1 MAEGL
6 LGGTPEQEDEGAAVE
21 ASEALAGAEAFAAAV
36 AARLSASDP
45 EVARDTSAFL
55 KEQTQLLRV
64 QKEHLND
71 ERALRLAHLRNLLRE
86 ENVRRFGL
94 RLRVGIQLF
103 LVLVATVIGIGAAL
117 MIRDAITSRGVVI
130 EAFSVPP
137 EQAQQGLT
145 GQVVAMQVLDH
156 LAEMQANAWTARPAN
171 SYRNN
176 WSGDLKV
183 EIPTTGIS
191 FAELSRYLRESLGH
205 ETRISGEVYRS
216 PAGVTVTARTGDE
229 PGKSFTG
236 REEDLAAL
244 VRRAAESVYEET
256 QPYRYAVFILREN
269 RDAGQAVLER
279 LKADPDPREQ
289 AWAHVLSAALNPRDV
304 ARGAAEQR
312 AALALMPTL
321 IQAQGNLATTE
332 YLLGHDAA
340 SADVANACISA
351 GSAGQ
356 AQISRDWRRTV
367 LASCQV
373 SRSLVQGDYA
383 EIVRIGSI
391 ASPDKV
397 YAVLEPEWLFV
408 GQLLTHDLDA
418 ALATTAAISPNPR
431 LGKKPDQRAGNEALV
446 ALERNPSSA
455 VALWTALRDK
465 DDDPAQ
471 SGVHDAMLRWDAP
484 NLALSKARSGDLP
497 GARALVELTPHDC
510 YRCNRARGE
519 IAALAGDRADSE
531 RWFADAIK
539 QAPTLPLAYVDRGHE
554 RLDRGDLV
562 GASADATEA
571 AKLSPHDGDAW
582 KLWGDVLAKQ
592 GTRKEALVKY
602 DEALKYAP
610 NWAALKEA
618 REAAAKQK
626 S

>member
-6 LGGTPEQEDEGAAVE
+6 LGETPEQEDEGAGVA
-21 ASEALAGAEAFAAAV
+21 APEALAGAEAFAAAV

-64 QKEHLND
+64 QKEHLNE
-71 ERALRLAHLRNLLRE
+71 ERALRLAHLRNLLHE

-156 LAEMQANAWTARPAN
+156 LAEMQAKTWTARPAD

-191 FAELSRYLRESLGH
+191 CAELSRYLRGSFGH
-205 ETRISGEVYRS
+205 ETCISGEVYRS

-244 VRRAAESVYEET
+244 VRRAAQSVYEET
-256 QPYRYAVFILREN
+256 QPYRYAVFMMLRDD
-269 RDAGQAVLER
+269 RDAGRAVLER
-279 LKADPDPREQ
+279 LKADPDPRER
-289 AWAHVLSAALNPRDV
+289 AWAHLLSGALNSRDKT
-304 ARGAAEQR
+304 RGAAEQR

-321 IQAQGNLATTE
+321 IQAQGNLAGLE
-332 YLLGHDAA
+332 YDLGHDA
-340 SADVANACISA
+340 SVADVANACISA

-383 EIVRIGSI
+383 EIVRIASI
-391 ASPDKV
+391 APPDKV

-408 GQLLTHDLDA
+408 GQLLTHDLDS
-418 ALATTAAISPNPR
+418 ALASTAAISPDPR
-431 LGKKPDQRAGNEALV
+431 RGQTDEHAQNEALV

-471 SGVHDAMLRWDAP
+471 LGIHDTVLRQDVP
-484 NLALSKARSGDLP
+484 YLALSKARSGDLP
-497 GARALVELTPHDC
+497 GARALVDSTPHDC

-519 IAALAGDRADSE
+519 IAALARDRAASE
-531 RWFADAIK
+531 QWFADAIK
-539 QAPTLPLAYVDRGHE
+539 QAPTLPQAYVDRGHA
-554 RLDRGDLV
+554 RLDRGDLA
-562 GASADATEA
+562 GALADAAEA

-610 NWAALKEA
+610 NWKQLKEA
-618 REAAAKQK
+618 RDAAPTQK